1 MKNCKYCQQDKPV
14 TSDKICEECRELLI
28 DKGM

>member
-1 MKNCKYCQQDKPV
+1 MACKYCNQDKPV
-14 TSDKICEECRELLI
+14 TSDKICDECRELLI